1 MFTAAGHTWADN
13 TIYEQE
19 GSREPR
25 SWITR
30 IQNEPEFWIAIT
42 KLKSR
47 EHYVIF
53 TKQGLQPTE
62 IPKSEHPS
70 IAAQAAINI
79 IGRQI
84 HQLTLRIM
92 FPIQAVSDST
102 LSRPATNASL
112 LLIKNSFMMEW
123 SRNWMIDGDLCR
135 CRLCKRAIVLSRS
148 EEAMIHA
155 AGCKN
160 HHLTSPW
167 QDLHSMTSTP
177 AASPQNS

>member
-92 FPIQAVSDST
+92 
-102 LSRPATNASL
+102 
-112 LLIKNSFMMEW
+112 
-123 SRNWMIDGDLCR
+123 
-135 CRLCKRAIVLSRS
+135 
-148 EEAMIHA
+148 
-155 AGCKN
+155 
-160 HHLTSPW
+160 
-167 QDLHSMTSTP
+167 
-177 AASPQNS
+177 